1 MFTEKDF
8 DILKQTSFI
17 RYLKVKVLSL
27 NKFGNFRQVDEISG
41 KMLSCSVNVDA
52 DSDLRR
58 SCSIELVVENKELE
72 VSPGSDIWLDKYI
85 SPQVGYED
93 RITGEIY
100 WYNQ

>member
-58 SCSIELVVENKELE
+58 SCSIELVV
-72 VSPGSDIWLDKYI
+72 
-85 SPQVGYED
+85 
-93 RITGEIY
+93 
-100 WYNQ
+100 

>member
-58 SCSIELVVENKELE
+58 SC
-72 VSPGSDIWLDKYI
+72 
-85 SPQVGYED
+85 
-93 RITGEIY
+93 
-100 WYNQ
+100 